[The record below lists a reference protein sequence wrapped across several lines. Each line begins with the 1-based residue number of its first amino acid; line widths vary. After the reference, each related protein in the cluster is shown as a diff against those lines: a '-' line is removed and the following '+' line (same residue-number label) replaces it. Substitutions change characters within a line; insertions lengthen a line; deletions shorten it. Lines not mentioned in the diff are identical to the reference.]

1 MISFLSLVLLACA
14 FLYWKG
20 WLKIT
25 YTEVT
30 KPLCQVSLFG
40 FNFYIKKPDELA

>member
-1 MISFLSLVLLACA
+1 MIQTIALAVLAGA
-14 FLYWKG
+14 FLWWKG

-25 YTEVT
+25 YTGVT

-40 FNFYIKKPDELA
+40 FNIFIKKPEA

>member
-1 MISFLSLVLLACA
+1 MTSLIALSLLGAA

-20 WLKIT
+20 WLKIN
-25 YTEVT
+25 YTGVT

-40 FNFYIKKPDELA
+40 FSLVIKSPTSS

>member
-1 MISFLSLVLLACA
+1 MTSIAAMSLLGAA

-20 WLKIT
+20 WLKIN
-25 YTEVT
+25 YTGMT

-40 FNFYIKKPDELA
+40 FNFYIKKPDA

>member
-1 MISFLSLVLLACA
+1 MTSLIALSLLGSA

-25 YTEVT
+25 YTGVT

-40 FNFYIKKPDELA
+40 FNFYIKKPDA